1 MVQSTRL
8 QGYLRGAPWLRQ
20 SALGLRDAALR
31 LSGSV
36 NAGGM
41 LTPYAANHN
50 SGARPRT
57 DSSTDGLN
65 LSTVARE
72 TTQYCSYSYSR

>member
-1 MVQSTRL
+1 MVQNTRL
-8 QGYLRGAPWLRQ
+8 QGRTVRQAGAWLRQRADGSQ

-50 SGARPRT
+50 SGASRPRT

-65 LSTVARE
+65 LS
-72 TTQYCSYSYSR
+72 Q